1 MIFTA
6 LLASLLAA
14 PAAGSE
20 ASPAEGADGTQ
31 AWTLG
36 HVKLGAYAGGFDG
49 RGVRTASG
57 GAALV
62 EGTAAPTM
70 KTGAWKLDVPLRF
83 HHFQTF
89 GASLSETY
97 GSASVGIEDRVAKA
111 LRLGASLGLSGAWR
125 PDWPDLYQPQANN
138 PSPSGGFELTPTN
151 RYSYLAW
158 HAGASLGVTP
168 FARNH
173 LRLKYQYVHT
183 GYVRDPNFRLDRP
196 MHLTPR
202 DNGQHRLESSWR
214 AFGDGYAVAARFE
227 YVHRQDEVY
236 LARNAVTGLTNFYT
250 TPYQRLDR
258 MEPSVEVTVKR
269 LADRLDVSLQY
280 GYQIQDDLYQ
290 GYYSYSGHHPRLTVE
305 YAFTERFSARVEGE
319 AWLLEYGPSSKAAGL
334 PPDPTVP
341 GRLENGTR
349 LYDRRGAVGATA
361 SYAFTKRLAAKLKGE
376 WVRRSTNYPDYVPG
390 YYPST
395 KLYDIEWRYVNTLVV
410 AGVELRL

>member
-97 GSASVGIEDRVAKA
+97 GSATVGIEDRVAKA

-269 LADRLDVSLQY
+269 LADR
-280 GYQIQDDLYQ
+280 
-290 GYYSYSGHHPRLTVE
+290 
-305 YAFTERFSARVEGE
+305 VEGE

-341 GRLENGTR
+341 GRLEHGTR

-395 KLYDIEWRYVNTLVV
+395 KLYDIEWSYVNTLVV

>member
-36 HVKLGAYAGGFDG
+36 HVKLGAYAGAFDG

-111 LRLGASLGLSGAWR
+111 LRLGASLG
-125 PDWPDLYQPQANN
+125 
-138 PSPSGGFELTPTN
+138 
-151 RYSYLAW
+151 
-158 HAGASLGVTP
+158 VTP

-214 AFGDGYAVAARFE
+214 AFGDGYAEIGR
-227 YVHRQDEVY
+227 VHV
-236 LARNAVTGLTNFYT
+236 
-250 TPYQRLDR
+250 
-258 MEPSVEVTVKR
+258 
-269 LADRLDVSLQY
+269 
-280 GYQIQDDLYQ
+280 
-290 GYYSYSGHHPRLTVE
+290 
-305 YAFTERFSARVEGE
+305 
-319 AWLLEYGPSSKAAGL
+319 
-334 PPDPTVP
+334 
-341 GRLENGTR
+341 
-349 LYDRRGAVGATA
+349 
-361 SYAFTKRLAAKLKGE
+361 
-376 WVRRSTNYPDYVPG
+376 
-390 YYPST
+390 
-395 KLYDIEWRYVNTLVV
+395 
-410 AGVELRL
+410 